1 MSKAIALDAAW
12 IFAAFLVILVGG
24 AIGLAIRRMLLDRHG
39 GTVECGLRR
48 PGGTWRL
55 GVAAYEEDELR
66 WYGAVGVLLTPEEVL
81 ARQTLAVVSRR
92 EVYPAEAA
100 LLGSGMI
107 VVSCTVGEMSETVEL
122 AMGEAALT
130 GFLAWLESA
139 PPGSYPVSPLPLQRS
154 PPGFQRTSPWLA
166 LARRARMN
174 SRSDSRFR

>member
-24 AIGLAIRRMLLDRHG
+24 AIGLAIRRMLLDRGG

-55 GVAAYEEDELR
+55 GVAAYEKDELR

-81 ARQTLAVVSRR
+81 ARRD
-92 EVYPAEAA
+92 VYPAEAA
-100 LLGSGMI
+100 LLGPGMV
-107 VVSCTVGEMSETVEL
+107 VVSCTAGEMSEIVEL

-139 PPGSYPVSPLPLQRS
+139 PPGSYPLTPLPLQRS
-154 PPGFQRTSPWLA
+154 PPGFHSTSPWLA